1 MNRAT
6 RTVWCAVLSLCA
18 VVGVLGAGGCQGG
31 YRNFTQQLDQRVAA
45 GDFEGAAKL
54 AKARAERASGDRNNR
69 VVYNLEA
76 ARAAQMAGDF
86 QASRDFFGRVH
97 ADVRPYLDTQAED
110 RVSQAVTT
118 TVINQTTS
126 RFIGTPVDRIMAT
139 ALNAINEI
147 GAGDLEE
154 ARVQLNLTREWQE
167 EAVRRL
173 GGGVNATGD
182 LDDEAKRRGVGVDRD
197 RVDGIMATHFAD
209 LADLRAYSDFRNPF
223 ASHLRGV
230 FLLATSADP
239 SDTERARFELRQ
251 VLSMEPDA
259 SPALLPDLDR
269 IERGMNQDAGPTTW
283 VYVMA
288 GRGPWLEELRL
299 DLPIPF
305 GNVNYVSAAFPRLRF
320 HDDWIGGV
328 SVSGGGGGGGEESVA
343 VLLADVDAMVGAE
356 FRTRLP
362 RIIMQEILSS
372 ALKAGATYAIREE
385 AGGWGQL
392 LGILYQAIT
401 TSADTRMWRTLPKRI
416 LLARVPTPTDG
427 VLTARYSGVTVP
439 IRVEPDRSH
448 IIVLTVPHA
457 GVRQPSVVRAAL
469 TPARAGQETSP

>member
-1 MNRAT
+1 VIRSP
-6 RTVWCAVLSLCA
+6 RRVWCLAL
-18 VVGVLGAGGCQGG
+18 GLGAAVMGGGGGCQSG
-31 YRNFTQQLDQRVAA
+31 YRDFAQQLDQRIAA
-45 GDFEGAAKL
+45 GDFTGAAQL
-54 AKARAERASGDRNNR
+54 AAARAEKAAGDRNNR

-76 ARAAQMAGDF
+76 ARATQMAGDLE
-86 QASRDFFGRVH
+86 ASRDFFGRVH
-97 ADVRPYLDTQAED
+97 ADVRPFLDTKAED

-118 TVINQTTS
+118 TVVNQTTS
-126 RFIGTPVDRIMAT
+126 TFIGTPVDRIMAT
-139 ALNAINEI
+139 ALNAINQM
-147 GAGDLEE
+147 GVGDLEE

-173 GGGVNATGD
+173 GGGTNPTGD
-182 LDDEAKRRGVGVDRD
+182 LEDEAKRQGVGVDAD
-197 RVDGIMATHFAD
+197 RVDGIMATHFAE
-209 LADLRAYSDFRNPF
+209 LADLRADSEFRNPF

-230 FLLATSADP
+230 FLLATAADP

-259 SPALLPDLDR
+259 LPAVGPDLDR
-269 IERGMNQDAGPTTW
+269 IETGGSTAPTVW
-283 VYVMA
+283 IYVMA

-320 HDDWIGGV
+320 HDDSIGGV
-328 SVSGGGGGGGEESVA
+328 SVTADGTESAA

-356 FRTRLP
+356 FKARLP

-372 ALKAGATYAIREE
+372 ALKAGATYAIRDE

-392 LGILYQAIT
+392 ISILYQAFS
-401 TSADTRMWRTLPKRI
+401 TSADTRMWRTLPKRV
-416 LLARVPTPTDG
+416 LLARVPTPADG
-427 VLTARYSGVTVP
+427 LLTARYAGVSEA
-439 IRVEPDRSH
+439 ILVEPGRSH

-469 TPARAGQETSP
+469 TPARIGQETSP

>member
-1 MNRAT
+1 VIRT
-6 RTVWCAVLSLCA
+6 RRPVWCLALGLGAA
-18 VVGVLGAGGCQGG
+18 VVGGGVGCQSG
-31 YRNFTQQLDQRVAA
+31 YRDFAAQLDQRVVA
-45 GDFEGAAKL
+45 GDFAGAAQL
-54 AKARAERASGDRNNR
+54 AAARAERAAGDRNNR

-76 ARAAQMAGDF
+76 ARAAQMAGDLE
-86 QASRDFFGRVH
+86 ASRDFFGRVH
-97 ADVRPYLDTQAED
+97 ADVRPFLDTKAED

-118 TVINQTTS
+118 TVVNQTTS
-126 RFIGTPVDRIMAT
+126 AFIGTPVDRIMAT
-139 ALNAINEI
+139 ALNAINEM
-147 GAGDLEE
+147 GVGDLEE

-173 GGGVNATGD
+173 GGGVNASGD
-182 LDDEAKRRGVGVDRD
+182 LEDEAQRRGVGVDRD
-197 RVDGIMATHFAD
+197 RVDGIMATHFAE
-209 LADLRAYSDFRNPF
+209 LADLRDYSEFRNPF

-239 SDTERARFELRQ
+239 SDSERARFELRQ

-259 SPALLPDLDR
+259 AAAVLPDLDR
-269 IERGMNQDAGPTTW
+269 IEAGVASGATVW

-299 DLPIPF
+299 DIPIPF

-328 SVSGGGGGGGEESVA
+328 SVVSEGAESGA

-356 FRTRLP
+356 FKARLP

-372 ALKAGATYAIREE
+372 ALKAGATYAAREE

-392 LGILYQAIT
+392 IGIIYQAIS
-401 TSADTRMWRTLPKRI
+401 TSADTRMWRTLPKWV
-416 LLARVPTPTDG
+416 LLARAPTPADG
-427 VLTARYSGVTVP
+427 VLTARYAGSSVP
-439 IRVEPDRSH
+439 IRVEPGRSH

-457 GVRQPSVVRAAL
+457 GVREPSVVRAAL
-469 TPARAGQETSP
+469 TPARPGQETFHE

>member
-1 MNRAT
+1 MSRSL
-6 RTVWCAVLSLCA
+6 RKVWCAALGLGVA
-18 VVGVLGAGGCQGG
+18 VGGGCQSG
-31 YRNFTQQLDQRVAA
+31 YRNFAAQLDQRVAA

-54 AKARAERASGDRNNR
+54 TAARAERASGDRNNR
-69 VVYNLEA
+69 VAYNLEA
-76 ARAAQMAGDF
+76 ARAAQMAGDLE
-86 QASRDFFGRVH
+86 ASRDFFGRVH
-97 ADVRPYLDTQAED
+97 ADVRPYLDTKAED

-118 TVINQTTS
+118 TLVNQTTS
-126 RFIGTPVDRIMAT
+126 AFIGTPVDRIMAT

-147 GAGDLEE
+147 GVGDLEE

-173 GGGVNATGD
+173 GASVNASGD
-182 LDDEAKRRGVGVDRD
+182 LEDEAKRRGVGVDRD

-209 LADLRAYSDFRNPF
+209 LADLRADSEFRNPF

-259 SPALLPDLDR
+259 APALLPDLDR
-269 IERGMNQDAGPTTW
+269 IERGMNQSAEPTTW

-305 GNVNYVSAAFPRLRF
+305 GNVNYVAAAFPRLRF

-328 SVSGGGGGGGEESVA
+328 SVSGGGGESAA
-343 VLLADVDAMVGAE
+343 VPLADMDAMVGAE
-356 FRTRLP
+356 FRSRLP

-372 ALKAGATYAIREE
+372 ALKAGATYALREE

-392 LGILYQAIT
+392 FGIIYQAVT

-416 LLARVPTPTDG
+416 LLARVPTPDDG
-427 VLTARYSGVTVP
+427 ALTARYSGVAVP
-439 IRVEPDRSH
+439 IRVEPGRSH
-448 IIVLTVPHA
+448 IVVLTVPHA

-469 TPARAGQETSP
+469 TPARAGQETPP